1 MKNIFFILS
10 TARCRSTW
18 FSNLFTYKDSFCY
31 NEELRYMTKWSQ
43 LKEKIEQ
50 RPERNVGFEDPEL
63 LHYIETLYKRF
74 PDAKYILL
82 ERSRDQAEQS
92 LINISG
98 ADPGIVYKK
107 FDRWYK
113 DIEKFNEL
121 VKHYEFI
128 HWDNMDSLNEIKRI
142 WNYALPNCDFDQQR
156 WEMLTAMRVSVTDG
170 NKPYPIKEDC
180 LSPYFNFKKLSEAK

>member
-1 MKNIFFILS
+1 MKNVFFILS

-31 NEELRYMTKWSQ
+31 NEELRYITDWSE

-50 RPERNVGFEDPEL
+50 RPETNVGFEDPEL

-98 ADPGIVYKK
+98 ADPELIYKK

-128 HWDNMDSLNEIKRI
+128 HWDNMDNLNEIKRI
-142 WNYALPNCDFDQQR
+142 WNYVLPNCDFDQQR
-156 WEMLTAMRVSVTDG
+156 WEMLAAMRISVTDG
-170 NKPYPIKEDC
+170 NKPYPIKDDC
-180 LSPYFNFKKLSEAK
+180 LSPYFNFNKLKKAK

>member
-98 ADPGIVYKK
+98 VDPEIIYKK

>member
-1 MKNIFFILS
+1 
-10 TARCRSTW
+10 
-18 FSNLFTYKDSFCY
+18 
-31 NEELRYMTKWSQ
+31 MTNWNQ
-43 LKEKIEQ
+43 LNEKIEQ

-98 ADPGIVYKK
+98 VDPEIIYKK

-128 HWDNMDSLNEIKRI
+128 HWDNMDNLNEIKRI
-142 WNYALPNCDFDQQR
+142 WNYILPNCDFDQQR